1 MLLTGES
8 NVSQVQIKVSERTYN
23 IIRSIVESST
33 KPSYHFNKPI
43 GNKFV
48 KYKGETRF
56 WQVKILPMIIRRGGA
71 ELPAIK
77 IVVEDG
83 FGQRVA
89 ELIVSEY
96 KLNNNSYYVL
106 ETDDHEI
113 KASSLYD
120 FEHYFIVPAEP
131 VPYAKPIPVSSFVNK
146 LMFYKSLLRPHSSD
160 IVFG

>member
-1 MLLTGES
+1 
-8 NVSQVQIKVSERTYN
+8 VIDQVR
-23 IIRSIVESST
+23 
-33 KPSYHFNKPI
+33 
-43 GNKFV
+43 KFV

-56 WQVKILPMIIRRGGA
+56 WQVKTLPMIIRRGGA
-71 ELPAIK
+71 EFPAIK

-106 ETDDHEI
+106 EIDDHEI

-120 FEHYFIVPAEP
+120 FERYLIVPAEP

-146 LMFYKSLLRPHSSD
+146 LMFYKST
-160 IVFG
+160 